1 MENED
6 FKKNK
11 KKDMVG
17 EGVANRKMEEKA
29 GANISDEGIRMG
41 REDKRKG
48 TFESHTF
55 LRKL

>member
-1 MENED
+1 
-6 FKKNK
+6 
-11 KKDMVG
+11 MVG

>member
-6 FKKNK
+6 LKNK
-11 KKDMVG
+11 KDKVG

-29 GANISDEGIRMG
+29 GAIISDEGIKMG

-48 TFESHTF
+48 TFGSHTF
-55 LRKL
+55 PRKL